1 LRNSETA
8 DDKNQDGSGSDED
21 VEGANENIN
30 EENAEEENQ
39 TRFLLALSSDNDTIA
54 ETARSNVTSGIKR
67 NTSIDV

>member
-54 ETARSNVTSGIKR
+54 ETASSNVTSGIKR